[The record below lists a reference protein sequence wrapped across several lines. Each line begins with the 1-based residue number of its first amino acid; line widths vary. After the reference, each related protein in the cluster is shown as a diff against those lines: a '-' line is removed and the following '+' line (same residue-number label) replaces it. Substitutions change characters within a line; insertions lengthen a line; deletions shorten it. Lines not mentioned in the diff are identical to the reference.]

1 MFLQTLTTK
10 RVKTRDSFG
19 FGVGIETN
27 RASNL
32 LLEVFQKRLHHD
44 RQKLGLLRNTQLL
57 RDIISDF
64 RENRTKSVTLTACG
78 QSRSMTFFVTL
89 DEGGVGFCGFGH
101 FLDRFFGFCT
111 EKLRFFGFGVCCG
124 LRFFRF

>member
-1 MFLQTLTTK
+1 MFLQTLTAK

-32 LLEVFQKRLHHD
+32 PLKVLQKRLHRD
-44 RQKLGLLRNTQLL
+44 RQTLKDSCETHHSFKILFQ
-57 RDIISDF
+57 IS
-64 RENRTKSVTLTACG
+64 EKTEQSPLQLTACG

-89 DEGGVGFCGFGH
+89 DCLSVACNESSIVVWNFI
-101 FLDRFFGFCT
+101 
-111 EKLRFFGFGVCCG
+111 
-124 LRFFRF
+124 FRQYWSAFDQC